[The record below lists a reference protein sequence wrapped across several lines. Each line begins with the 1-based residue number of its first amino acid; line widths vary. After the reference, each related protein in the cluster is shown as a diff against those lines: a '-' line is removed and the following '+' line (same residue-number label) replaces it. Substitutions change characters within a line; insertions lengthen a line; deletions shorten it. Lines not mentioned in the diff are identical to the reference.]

1 MGRTNVVV
9 KSSNGQKLMN
19 EAKYLLMRV
28 NHDEQLG
35 NPCVILLKSMN
46 RVQSKVSLLFI
57 QATSHKSSRRRK
69 GKR

>member
-1 MGRTNVVV
+1 MFLINLWRGLRRVKLGRTNVAV

-35 NPCVILLKSMN
+35 NPCVI
-46 RVQSKVSLLFI
+46 
-57 QATSHKSSRRRK
+57 
-69 GKR
+69 